1 MISPD
6 KPSDNEQEY
15 FVRRDLELMAEMRA
29 KLDAE
34 RTAAAARRCP
44 VDGTTLAPQT
54 FHDVVIDVCPTC
66 KGTWLDA
73 GELEQLL
80 KAGSEQSGG
89 VMRAVLGLFRKK

>member
-73 GELEQLL
+73 GELEQLTRVEHAAL
-80 KAGSEQSGG
+80 GG
-89 VMRAVLGLFRKK
+89 FVKHLFGLAR